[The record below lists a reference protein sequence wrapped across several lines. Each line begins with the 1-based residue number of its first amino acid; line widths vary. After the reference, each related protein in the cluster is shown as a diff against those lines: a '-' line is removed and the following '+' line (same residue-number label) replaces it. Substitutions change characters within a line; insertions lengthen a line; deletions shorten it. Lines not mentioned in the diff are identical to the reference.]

1 MHHMQENI
9 YMLDGS
15 KVNGVLKESLAKV
28 HDSWNKL
35 NKCQGTVNAY
45 KVGYFL
51 SKKFIPYLRI
61 N

>member
-35 NKCQGTVNAY
+35 NKCQGVLFF
-45 KVGYFL
+45 YFI
-51 SKKFIPYLRI
+51 FIS
-61 N
+61 